1 MSRMT
6 VTVDD
11 DLMAQAKAVLGVANK
26 SEAIRI
32 ALRELL
38 RQRRLAKIL
47 ERQGTVELD
56 LDPQTLAE
64 LREAP

>member
-1 MSRMT
+1 MT

-38 RQRRLAKIL
+38 RQRRLVKIL

-56 LDPQTLAE
+56 LDPQTLAD

>member
-11 DLMAQAKAVLGVANK
+11 ELIAEAKAVLGVSNK

-32 ALRELL
+32 ALGELL
-38 RQRRLAKIL
+38 RQRRLAEVL
-47 ERQGTVELD
+47 GRQGTVELD
-56 LDPQTLAE
+56 LDPETLAR
-64 LREAP
+64 LRETP